1 MKGADMRKLITAL
14 LVMGM
19 ALPLLYAQQPPPPAG
34 NSGPGQDPVP
44 FSMVV
49 GRAGFFLASDSAYKN
64 VYGNGLV
71 YGLELRIGKKKLAG
85 WLEGS
90 FRSATGKSS
99 FTKEETKVSILGIE
113 GGVLYRIL
121 TGSFS
126 PYLGAG
132 VGYYFFKETNAFIGE
147 ASKNGIGF
155 CVLGG
160 ASISVAP
167 WLVLDGR
174 IKYSSSK
181 MKPADFDINIG
192 GLTIGLGV
200 GIRI

>member
-1 MKGADMRKLITAL
+1 MKGANMRKLITAL

-19 ALPLLYAQQPPPPAG
+19 AMATSYAQQPDMPAG
-34 NSGPGQDPVP
+34 NSVP

-49 GRAGFFLASDSAYKN
+49 GRAGYFLASDSAYKN
-64 VYGNGLV
+64 IYGNGLV
-71 YGLELRIGKKKLAG
+71 YGLELRIGKKKLVG

-90 FRSATGKSS
+90 FRSRTGKSS
-99 FTKEETKVSILGIE
+99 FTQEETKVSIIGVE
-113 GGVLYRIL
+113 GGALFRIL

-132 VGYYFFKETNAFIGE
+132 VGYYFFKESNAFIGE

-160 ASISVAP
+160 ASYSVSS
-167 WLVLDGR
+167 WLVLDSR
-174 IKYSSSK
+174 IKYSTCK
-181 MKPADFDINIG
+181 MRPADFDINIG
-192 GLTIGLGV
+192 GLTIGLGI
-200 GIRI
+200 GLRL